1 VESRIIW
8 LRLVL
13 LIACGASL
21 LASAPLWINARD
33 FPVLP
38 IVAGFPIVPAPF
50 DKWFFAALL
59 LSLVLAVWFY
69 RSAITF
75 FLIAAF
81 FAFCE
86 DQNRGQPWF
95 YMYWVML
102 LLTLWP
108 APVALAACRWS
119 MSVVYFWS
127 GVQKCS
133 HHFFNGDP
141 AWFVAPAAN
150 WHLPSDMINLL
161 RWAVTTA
168 PFVEIGI
175 AFALWFKA
183 TRRAAIVAV
192 ILVHGSALLFLGPL
206 GRHYNWIVWPWNA
219 AMIGLVLALF
229 AKGSPK
235 TADSSSPPT
244 ALQTFAALSLSKA
257 AFLVIALYGLLP
269 ILSYFGLWDSYFSFA
284 VYAENAAT
292 ANVFISEA
300 FKDRLSPKIAS
311 NVIAYPGNYDPQ
323 FQGPYVL
330 MYGAWCYKDL
340 HVVFIPE
347 PRVYH
352 SFFLA
357 MRAYSR
363 EPADLRLM
371 VGPRYG
377 PIRFYEGDR
386 LQLLTPKL

>member
-1 VESRIIW
+1 
-8 LRLVL
+8 
-13 LIACGASL
+13 
-21 LASAPLWINARD
+21 
-33 FPVLP
+33 
-38 IVAGFPIVPAPF
+38 
-50 DKWFFAALL
+50 
-59 LSLVLAVWFY
+59 
-69 RSAITF
+69 
-75 FLIAAF
+75 
-81 FAFCE
+81 
-86 DQNRGQPWF
+86 
-95 YMYWVML
+95 
-102 LLTLWP
+102 
-108 APVALAACRWS
+108 

-127 GVQKCS
+127 GIQKCS
-133 HHFFNGDP
+133 PHFFNGEP

-150 WHLPSDMINLL
+150 WHLPAFVIDLL
-161 RWAVTTA
+161 RWGVTTA

-175 AFALWFKA
+175 AFALWFKP

-235 TADSSSPPT
+235 TADLSSPPT
-244 ALQTFAALSLSKA
+244 ARQAFAALSRSKA
-257 AFLVIALYGLLP
+257 AFVLVALYGLLP

-300 FKDRLSPKIAS
+300 FKDRLPPKIAS

-340 HVVFIPE
+340 HVLFIPE

-357 MRAYSR
+357 MRAYTR
-363 EPADLRLM
+363 DPGDLRLM

-377 PIRFYEGDR
+377 PVRFYEGDR
-386 LQLLTPKL
+386 LQLLTPK